1 MPQYSPSDPFL
12 RRLRWLTMA
21 VITVLFAWHALSWAD
36 RAFPKESATPRA
48 VTARGDLA
56 ADEKSTIELFE
67 RSRDSVV
74 YISTSERVMDFWSR
88 NVFTIPRGTGSGFIW
103 DDKGHVVTNYHVI
116 DGASEALTK
125 PKGSGLNN

>member
-1 MPQYSPSDPFL
+1 MIQKTADPFL
-12 RRLRWLTMA
+12 RRVRWLTIA

-36 RAFPKESATPRA
+36 RAFQKESATPRA

-74 YISTSERVMDFWSR
+74 YFTS
-88 NVFTIPRGTGSGFIW
+88 GTGRSQGEQ
-103 DDKGHVVTNYHVI
+103 G
-116 DGASEALTK
+116 
-125 PKGSGLNN
+125 